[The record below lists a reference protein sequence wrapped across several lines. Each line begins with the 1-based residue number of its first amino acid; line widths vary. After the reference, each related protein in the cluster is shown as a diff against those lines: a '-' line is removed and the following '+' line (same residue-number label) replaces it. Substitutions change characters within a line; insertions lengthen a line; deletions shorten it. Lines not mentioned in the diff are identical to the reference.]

1 MSKVPE
7 EIKPPAPSQ
16 PPPLH
21 RQAAQSKPPLV
32 STRRLRILFWC
43 LFASI
48 LVLGAVL
55 VGERQRMRDRVRDL
69 ADQTPID
76 APYTDTEPVTLD
88 LANDDE
94 GSITAQERQIALP
107 TEVTARARA
116 LLDHLVGEYAL
127 PGSPHALPSG
137 AMVNELFLLP
147 LPVVGHTVDTHAPA
161 TADGHV
167 PTVPVAPTD
176 PNATQPKTLGGEL
189 AIIDLRGSFV
199 NSHPS
204 GVEVESLTI
213 ASIIGTLHA
222 NLPQIEQIRFLV
234 DGQPRET
241 LAGHADL
248 LRTYSSRDTTGSGNG
263 GSQ

>member
-1 MSKVPE
+1 MS
-7 EIKPPAPSQ
+7 S
-16 PPPLH
+16 
-21 RQAAQSKPPLV
+21 
-32 STRRLRILFWC
+32 RRLRIVFWI
-43 LFASI
+43 LFACVVA
-48 LVLGAVL
+48 LAVL
-55 VGERQRMRDRVRDL
+55 LFVERQRARDRVRDL

-94 GSITAQERQIALP
+94 GSITADERQIALP

-116 LLDHLVGEYAL
+116 LLDHLVSEYAL
-127 PGSPHALPSG
+127 PGSAHPLPSG
-137 AMVNELFLLP
+137 AMVNEIFLLP
-147 LPVVGHTVDTHAPA
+147 LPVMGRTV
-161 TADGHV
+161 
-167 PTVPVAPTD
+167 D
-176 PNATQPKTLGGEL
+176 PNATPSPDGRLETIPVPPTNPDAPQPHTPGGEL
-189 AIIDLRGSFV
+189 AVIDLRGSFV
-199 NSHPS
+199 NGHPS

-213 ASIIGTLHA
+213 ASIVGTLHA

-248 LRTYSSRDTTGSGNG
+248 LRTYPSRDTTTGTGA

>member
-1 MSKVPE
+1 MSKLP
-7 EIKPPAPSQ
+7 ITGKPPLPDPAP
-16 PPPLH
+16 PTGNALLPG
-21 RQAAQSKPPLV
+21 KPPLV
-32 STRRLRILFWC
+32 SVRRLRILFWC
-43 LFASI
+43 LFACI
-48 LVLGAVL
+48 LALGAVL
-55 VGERQRMRDRVRDL
+55 VVERQRMRDRVRDL

-94 GSITAQERQIALP
+94 GSISAEERQIALP

-116 LLDHLVGEYAL
+116 LLDHLAGEYAL

-137 AMVNELFLLP
+137 AMVNEIFLLP

-167 PTVPVAPTD
+167 PTVLVAPTD
-176 PNATQPKTLGGEL
+176 PNAAQPKTLGGEL

-248 LRTYSSRDTTGSGNG
+248 LRTYATRDTTANGNG
-263 GSQ
+263 GTQ